1 MSFPRLIGR
10 KRGMTQV
17 FTEDGSAV
25 PVTVV
30 ELLPLTVTQVKTVD
44 NDGYSAIQ
52 FGYVP
57 AKAKHLTKAQ
67 QQHLEKNGNPL
78 MRKLKE
84 VRLNAADLAA
94 YKVGDVINPVGD
106 GSFLNEG
113 ILINVTGKS
122 IGKGFQGN
130 TKRWN
135 HHRGP
140 MSHGSKSHRLPG
152 SIGAGTTPGRVFK
165 GLQMAGNM
173 GNEQVTVKNLRVIRV
188 IAEKNVVLIK
198 GAVPGV
204 EGGLVV
210 LQAKPERWNAPREA
224 GQTNRA
230 RKLRR

>member
-1 MSFPRLIGR
+1 MSFPRLIGK

-17 FTEDGSAV
+17 FTQDGSAV

-30 ELLPLTVTQVKTVD
+30 ELLPLTVTQIKTLE
-44 NDGYSAIQ
+44 NEGYSSVQVGFI
-52 FGYVP
+52 P
-57 AKAKHLTKAQ
+57 AKSKHLTKAQ
-67 QQHLEKNGNPL
+67 RQHLEKNNLPL
-78 MRKLKE
+78 LRKLKE
-84 VRLNAADLAA
+84 VRVLKADLAN
-94 YKVGDVINPVGD
+94 YKVGDTIQPAGD

-113 ILINVTGKS
+113 ILVHVTGKS

-165 GLQMAGNM
+165 GLKMAGNM
-173 GNEQVTVKNLRVIRV
+173 GNEQVTVRNLKVIRV

-204 EGGLVV
+204 EGGL
-210 LQAKPERWNAPREA
+210 LTIQAKPERWNQP
-224 GQTNRA
+224 
-230 RKLRR
+230 KY

>member
-1 MSFPRLIGR
+1 
-10 KRGMTQV
+10 MTQV

-25 PVTVV
+25 PVTVI
-30 ELLPLTVTQVKTVD
+30 ELLPLTVTQIKTEQ
-44 NDGYSAIQ
+44 NEGYTSVQ
-52 FGYVP
+52 VGFLP

-67 QQHLEKNGNPL
+67 QQHLQKNNVPL

-84 VRLNAADLAA
+84 FRIPVADAAN
-94 YKVGDVINPVGD
+94 YTVGDVIQPAGD

-113 ILINVTGKS
+113 LLVHVTGKS

-165 GLQMAGNM
+165 GLNMAGNM
-173 GNEQVTVKNLRVIRV
+173 GNERVTVKNLRVVRV

-204 EGGLVV
+204 EGGIVTIRPK
-210 LQAKPERWNAPREA
+210 AERWNQP
-224 GQTNRA
+224 
-230 RKLRR
+230 KY